1 MYRWLAEKLGNVSVN
16 HKLGVGFGLVL
27 LLTLLITFTGWT
39 GLGDVASRGD
49 KLGYISSLNVL
60 TKDLRIARLD
70 YEMRRGEQGTAAVS
84 ELLNRLDS
92 GMKTARTLIEQPADI
107 ALIDEQL
114 AAVEQYKRAFSDM
127 AQAGANREDARSKLG
142 NTADNAVLKVTEV
155 EKSLLQSDSV
165 TQFNSVV
172 DLSKLIQQARF
183 QVRGYT
189 YSGKVEAEQP
199 ALDAIDNALKKITE
213 LQGSLQEQ
221 YQANLQQ
228 ASVSLQAYRA
238 AVSQF
243 RDSQVATAV
252 ALKTMSAQGD
262 VLLNRSDKLTISQT
276 AVRDTDAAQAKYLLL
291 LATVLALIFGL
302 VAAWAITRQIVI
314 PLNQTLKVAERVASG
329 DLSHDLTSTR
339 QDELGQLQRAM
350 QSMTVGLRE
359 LIGGISDGVTQIAS
373 AAEQLSSV
381 TEQTSAGVNNQK
393 IETDQV
399 ATAMNEM
406 AATVQEV
413 ARNAEEAS
421 EAAVAADQQARE
433 GDKVVGEAIAQIE
446 RLATEVGNSTEAMGH
461 LKRES
466 DKIGSVLDVIKSVAQ
481 QTNLLALNAAIEAA
495 RAGEAGRGFAVVA
508 DEVRSLAQRT
518 QKSTEE
524 IEELIVG
531 LQTGT
536 QQVATI
542 MDNSRGLTDSSVELT
557 RRAGSALANIT
568 RTVSTIQAMNS
579 QIATAAEQQSAVA
592 EEINRS
598 VLNVRDVS
606 EQTSSASE
614 ETAASSAE
622 LARLGIYLQTLVG
635 RSRLCRGWAATHPGR
650 RTSAT
655 CEISYTLISPPSPQI
670 VLAFA
675 LLRSAFSDLEV
686 HHVSSADPL
695 AGQRQRPTQTRPGFW
710 PGAGPQFHHRHDRLA
725 GLECRTVPL
734 QQPDG
739 AGPTGRRRGGHARQ
753 PHRVPNAH
761 RHGQPG
767 QNDAADRKNRPAPR
781 LPVKTHERPDRPAAS
796 RGSRTPGSRLQSGA
810 GGIAAVDRTAGKRPA
825 AAAKSRP
832 ASQRH
837 PRATVQRTA

>member
-1 MYRWLAEKLGNVSVN
+1 MYRWLAEKLGNVSVKT
-16 HKLGVGFGLVL
+16 KLGVGFGLVL
-27 LLTLLITFTGWT
+27 LLTLMITLTGWT
-39 GLGDVASRGD
+39 GLSGVISRGD
-49 KLGYISSLNVL
+49 KLGYIASLNDL
-60 TKDLRIARLD
+60 SKDLRIARLD
-70 YEMRRGEQGTAAVS
+70 FEMHRGEQGPTAVNGFLGQL
-84 ELLNRLDS
+84 ES
-92 GMKTARTLIEQPADI
+92 GLKTARALIEQPADI
-107 ALIDEQL
+107 ALIDDQL
-114 AAVEQYKRAFSDM
+114 AAVDQYKRAFDAM
-127 AQAGANREDARSKLG
+127 VQAGANRENARSKLG
-142 NTADNAVLKVTEV
+142 DTADNAVAKVGEV
-155 EKSLLQSDSV
+155 EKALLQGDSV
-165 TQFNSVV
+165 SLFNSLV

-199 ALDAIDNALKKITE
+199 ALDAIDNALKKITT
-213 LQGSLQEQ
+213 LNGQLPEQ
-221 YQANLQQ
+221 YTNNLQQ

-238 AVSQF
+238 AVSQY
-243 RDSQVATAV
+243 RDSQVASAG
-252 ALKTMSAQGD
+252 ALKIMASQGD
-262 VLLNRSDKLTISQT
+262 ILLDRSNKLTASQT
-276 AVRDTDAAQAKYLLL
+276 VVRDTDAAHAKQLLL
-291 LATVLALIFGL
+291 LATTLALIFGL
-302 VAAWAITRQIVI
+302 VAAWAITRQIII
-314 PLNQTLKVAERVASG
+314 PLNQTLQVAERVASG
-329 DLSHDLTSTR
+329 DLSHNLISLR

-373 AAEQLSSV
+373 AAEQLSAV
-381 TEQTSAGVNNQK
+381 TEQTSAGVNSQK
-393 IETDQV
+393 VETDQV

-446 RLATEVGNSTEAMGH
+446 RLATEVGNSTVAMGD

-531 LQTGT
+531 LQNGT

-635 RSRLCRGWAATHPGR
+635 RFR
-650 RTSAT
+650 
-655 CEISYTLISPPSPQI
+655 I
-670 VLAFA
+670 
-675 LLRSAFSDLEV
+675 
-686 HHVSSADPL
+686 
-695 AGQRQRPTQTRPGFW
+695 
-710 PGAGPQFHHRHDRLA
+710 
-725 GLECRTVPL
+725 
-734 QQPDG
+734 
-739 AGPTGRRRGGHARQ
+739 
-753 PHRVPNAH
+753 
-761 RHGQPG
+761 
-767 QNDAADRKNRPAPR
+767 
-781 LPVKTHERPDRPAAS
+781 
-796 RGSRTPGSRLQSGA
+796 
-810 GGIAAVDRTAGKRPA
+810 
-825 AAAKSRP
+825 
-832 ASQRH
+832 
-837 PRATVQRTA
+837 

>member
-1 MYRWLAEKLGNVSVN
+1 MYRWLAEKLGNVSVKS
-16 HKLGVGFGLVL
+16 KLGVGFGLVL
-27 LLTLLITFTGWT
+27 LLTLMITFTGWS
-39 GLGDVASRGD
+39 GLSGVISRGD
-49 KLGYISSLNVL
+49 KLGFISSVNEL
-60 TKDLRIARLD
+60 TKDLRLARLD
-70 YEMRRGEQGTAAVS
+70 YEMRRGEQGPTTVNT
-84 ELLNRLDS
+84 LLVQLES
-92 GMKTARTLIEQPADI
+92 SLKTADTLIDQPADNR
-107 ALIDEQL
+107 LVDDQL
-114 AAVEQYKRAFSDM
+114 VAVDQYRRAFEAM
-127 AQAGANREDARSKLG
+127 VQAGANRENARSKLG
-142 NTADNAVLKVTEV
+142 DTADNAVVKVGEI
-155 EKSLLQSDSV
+155 EKALLQGDSV
-165 TQFNSVV
+165 SQFNSVV

-199 ALDAIDNALKKITE
+199 ALDAIDNALKKITG
-213 LQGSLQEQ
+213 LNGQIPDQ
-221 YQANLQQ
+221 YSTNLQQ

-238 AVSQF
+238 AVSQY
-243 RDSQVATAV
+243 RDSQVATA
-252 ALKTMSAQGD
+252 AAMKTMAEQGD
-262 VLLNRSDKLTISQT
+262 ILLDRSKKLTASQT
-276 AVRDTDAAQAKYLLL
+276 VVRDNEAAQAKQLLA
-291 LATVLALIFGL
+291 LATVLALVFGL
-302 VAAWAITRQIVI
+302 IAAWAITRQIII

-329 DLSHDLTSTR
+329 DLSHNLDSAR

-373 AAEQLSSV
+373 AAEQLSAV
-381 TEQTSAGVNNQK
+381 TEQTSAGVNSQK
-393 IETDQV
+393 VETDQV

-446 RLATEVGNSTEAMGH
+446 RLATEVGNSTLAMGD

-481 QTNLLALNAAIEAA
+481 HTNLLALNAAIEAA

-531 LQTGT
+531 LQSGT

-557 RRAGSALANIT
+557 RRAGAALGNIT

-635 RSRLCRGWAATHPGR
+635 RFR
-650 RTSAT
+650 
-655 CEISYTLISPPSPQI
+655 I
-670 VLAFA
+670 
-675 LLRSAFSDLEV
+675 
-686 HHVSSADPL
+686 
-695 AGQRQRPTQTRPGFW
+695 
-710 PGAGPQFHHRHDRLA
+710 
-725 GLECRTVPL
+725 
-734 QQPDG
+734 
-739 AGPTGRRRGGHARQ
+739 
-753 PHRVPNAH
+753 
-761 RHGQPG
+761 
-767 QNDAADRKNRPAPR
+767 
-781 LPVKTHERPDRPAAS
+781 
-796 RGSRTPGSRLQSGA
+796 
-810 GGIAAVDRTAGKRPA
+810 
-825 AAAKSRP
+825 
-832 ASQRH
+832 
-837 PRATVQRTA
+837 

>member
-1 MYRWLAEKLGNVSVN
+1 MYRWLAEKLGNVSVKS
-16 HKLGVGFGLVL
+16 KLGVGFGLVL
-27 LLTLLITFTGWT
+27 LLTLMITFTGWS
-39 GLGDVASRGD
+39 GLSGVISRGD
-49 KLGYISSLNVL
+49 KLGFISSVNEL
-60 TKDLRIARLD
+60 TKDLRLARLD
-70 YEMRRGEQGTAAVS
+70 YEMRRGEQGPTTVNT
-84 ELLNRLDS
+84 LLVQLES
-92 GMKTARTLIEQPADI
+92 SLKTADTLIDQPADNR
-107 ALIDEQL
+107 LVDDQL
-114 AAVEQYKRAFSDM
+114 VAVDQYRRAFEAM
-127 AQAGANREDARSKLG
+127 VQAGANRENARSKLG
-142 NTADNAVLKVTEV
+142 DTADNAVVKVGEI
-155 EKSLLQSDSV
+155 EKALLQGDSV
-165 TQFNSVV
+165 SQFNSVV

-199 ALDAIDNALKKITE
+199 ALDAIDNALKKITG
-213 LQGSLQEQ
+213 LNGQIPDQ
-221 YQANLQQ
+221 YSTNLQQ

-238 AVSQF
+238 AVSQY
-243 RDSQVATAV
+243 RDSQVATA
-252 ALKTMSAQGD
+252 AAMKTMAEQGD
-262 VLLNRSDKLTISQT
+262 ILLDRSKKLTASQT
-276 AVRDTDAAQAKYLLL
+276 VVRDNEAAQAKQLLA
-291 LATVLALIFGL
+291 LATVLALVFGL
-302 VAAWAITRQIVI
+302 IAAWAITRQIII

-329 DLSHDLTSTR
+329 DLSHNLDSAR

-373 AAEQLSSV
+373 AAEQLSAV
-381 TEQTSAGVNNQK
+381 TEQTSAGVNSQK
-393 IETDQV
+393 VETDQV

-446 RLATEVGNSTEAMGH
+446 RLATEVGNSTLAMGD

-466 DKIGSVLDVIKSVAQ
+466 DKIGSVLDVIKSVVQ

-531 LQTGT
+531 LQSGT

-557 RRAGSALANIT
+557 RRAGAALGNIT

-635 RSRLCRGWAATHPGR
+635 RFR
-650 RTSAT
+650 
-655 CEISYTLISPPSPQI
+655 I
-670 VLAFA
+670 
-675 LLRSAFSDLEV
+675 
-686 HHVSSADPL
+686 
-695 AGQRQRPTQTRPGFW
+695 
-710 PGAGPQFHHRHDRLA
+710 
-725 GLECRTVPL
+725 
-734 QQPDG
+734 
-739 AGPTGRRRGGHARQ
+739 
-753 PHRVPNAH
+753 
-761 RHGQPG
+761 
-767 QNDAADRKNRPAPR
+767 
-781 LPVKTHERPDRPAAS
+781 
-796 RGSRTPGSRLQSGA
+796 
-810 GGIAAVDRTAGKRPA
+810 
-825 AAAKSRP
+825 
-832 ASQRH
+832 
-837 PRATVQRTA
+837 

>member
-127 AQAGANREDARSKLG
+127 AQAGASREDARSKLG

-635 RSRLCRGWAATHPGR
+635 RFR
-650 RTSAT
+650 
-655 CEISYTLISPPSPQI
+655 I
-670 VLAFA
+670 
-675 LLRSAFSDLEV
+675 
-686 HHVSSADPL
+686 
-695 AGQRQRPTQTRPGFW
+695 
-710 PGAGPQFHHRHDRLA
+710 
-725 GLECRTVPL
+725 
-734 QQPDG
+734 
-739 AGPTGRRRGGHARQ
+739 
-753 PHRVPNAH
+753 
-761 RHGQPG
+761 
-767 QNDAADRKNRPAPR
+767 
-781 LPVKTHERPDRPAAS
+781 
-796 RGSRTPGSRLQSGA
+796 
-810 GGIAAVDRTAGKRPA
+810 
-825 AAAKSRP
+825 
-832 ASQRH
+832 
-837 PRATVQRTA
+837 